1 MLPNFLIIGAARSG
15 TSTLYHQLQNHPDV
29 YLPRNKRPEPHFF
42 FKATEYKRGL
52 AYYSERYFSDW
63 KGEKAVGEASTSYL
77 FGKGTPELVADALP
91 DVRIIVMLRNPI
103 DRAYSNYWHTVSS
116 GLDNLSFEEAISR
129 EDERTIQLEGTPLA
143 EIKPFSYLARGMYWK
158 QVENWLRHFD
168 RSQMHF
174 IIFDDFKVNQAIVI
188 SDALKF
194 LGLSPDILEVDNKR
208 IDNSSKPQ
216 GVEIPESTRELM
228 RRYFEKDVEK
238 LGSFLN
244 RDLSHWLV

>member
-1 MLPNFLIIGAARSG
+1 
-15 TSTLYHQLQNHPDV
+15 
-29 YLPRNKRPEPHFF
+29 
-42 FKATEYKRGL
+42 
-52 AYYSERYFSDW
+52 
-63 KGEKAVGEASTSYL
+63 
-77 FGKGTPELVADALP
+77 
-91 DVRIIVMLRNPI
+91 MLRNPI

-188 SDALKF
+188 GDALKF
-194 LGLSPDILEVDNKR
+194 LGVSPDTLEVDNKR
-208 IDNSSKPQ
+208 IENSSKPQ
-216 GVEIPESTRELM
+216 GVEIPKSTRELM